1 MNVLTRRAALASMAA
16 LMPTLVSART
26 LTKTTPSIDQQFSAL
41 EAAHGG
47 RLGVAVLDTQ
57 TGKSFGHRQ
66 HERFAMCSTFK
77 LILAAAILHRV
88 EQGTEHLDR
97 MVPYS
102 QADLLEYAPV
112 TRAHVSDGAMNVSA
126 LCDAAVTLSDNT
138 AANLLLASIG
148 GPTGWTGYVRTLG
161 DTVSQLDRNEPAL
174 NTATPGDPRDTTTP
188 AAMLADMN
196 KVLLGNVLPEPVR
209 DQMKRWMIDCK
220 TADTKIRAGLPAGW
234 HAGNKTGSGDNGS
247 TNDIAIIVRPGRA
260 PILVTAYYTGSTAP
274 AAARNGVLASV
285 GRIVASAV

>member
-26 LTKTTPSIDQQFSAL
+26 FTKTTPSIDQQFSAL

-77 LILAAAILHRV
+77 LILAAAILRRV

-148 GPTGWTGYVRTLG
+148 GSTGWTGYVRTLG
-161 DTVSQLDRNEPAL
+161 DTVSRWINEPA
-174 NTATPGDPRDTTTP
+174 NTATPATRATP
-188 AAMLADMN
+188 QHRPSCFDMH
-196 KVLLGNVLPEPVR
+196 KVLLGNALPEPAR
-209 DQMKRWMIDCK
+209 DQMKLD
-220 TADTKIRAGLPAGW
+220 DGLQDRRYQ
-234 HAGNKTGSGDNGS
+234 NTGG
-247 TNDIAIIVRPGRA
+247 A
-260 PILVTAYYTGSTAP
+260 TG
-274 AAARNGVLASV
+274 GLAC
-285 GRIVASAV
+285 RQQNRQRR

>member
-26 LTKTTPSIDQQFSAL
+26 FTKTTPSIDQQFSAL

-77 LILAAAILHRV
+77 LILAAAILRRV

-148 GPTGWTGYVRTLG
+148 GPTGWTGYLRTLG
-161 DTVSQLDRNEPAL
+161 DTVSRLDRNEPSL

-196 KVLLGNVLPEPVR
+196 KVLLGNVL
-209 DQMKRWMIDCK
+209 KRASRNQLIAWMRDCK
-220 TADTKIRAGLPAGW
+220 TAAQKIPAGLPVNW
-234 HAGNKTGSGDNGS
+234 SSGNKTGSGQHGS
-247 TNDIAIIVRPGRA
+247 TNDIAILFPPRHG
-260 PILVTAYYTGSTAP
+260 PILVTAYYTASTAT
-274 AAARNGVLASV
+274 AADHNAVLASV
-285 GRIVASAV
+285 GRIVARTI